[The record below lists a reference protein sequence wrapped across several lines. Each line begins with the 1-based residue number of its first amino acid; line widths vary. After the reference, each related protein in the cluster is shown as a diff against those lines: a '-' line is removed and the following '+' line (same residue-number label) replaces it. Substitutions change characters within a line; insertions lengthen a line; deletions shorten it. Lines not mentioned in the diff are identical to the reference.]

1 MQQSFNGRVRIER
14 IMTLWFN
21 ITFLD
26 TDTLSIVD
34 QELHGPFE
42 NADAFEHAINEKASD
57 ATSHGEA
64 VVAVPVRFELC
75 TDDVPELIS
84 SEEAYA

>member
-1 MQQSFNGRVRIER
+1 
-14 IMTLWFN
+14 MTLWFS

-26 TDTLSIVD
+26 TDSLAIVE
-34 QELHGPFE
+34 QEIHGPYE
-42 NADAFEHAINEKASD
+42 NVDALENAINEKAGD
-57 ATSHGEA
+57 ATSHGES

-84 SEEAYA
+84 SEEVYAG

>member
-1 MQQSFNGRVRIER
+1 
-14 IMTLWFN
+14 MTLWFS

-26 TDTLSIVD
+26 MDSLSIVD
-34 QELHGPFE
+34 QEIHGPYENAETFE
-42 NADAFEHAINEKASD
+42 NAINEKAGD
-57 ATSHGEA
+57 ATSHGES

-84 SEEAYA
+84 SEEVYAG